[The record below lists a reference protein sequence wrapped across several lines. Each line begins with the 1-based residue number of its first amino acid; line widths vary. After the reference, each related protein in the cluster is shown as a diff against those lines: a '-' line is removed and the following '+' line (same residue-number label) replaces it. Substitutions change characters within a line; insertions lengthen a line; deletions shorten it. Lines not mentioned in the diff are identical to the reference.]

1 MVYPPTLI
9 DKLNKPM
16 QKVEDIYR
24 LDLKDIVRPQALKT
38 GMDII
43 VDTEWAFKAD
53 EIYNEIGIDL
63 YKEIR
68 PQVFAAYFNGI
79 DVVGHRFTS
88 RNRKKQKDT
97 IDIFGDVQRN
107 YYLYMNK
114 VVGGFINLTDRNTI
128 IIIAADHGLMRG
140 EHTNNGVFIIYG
152 PHIKKNIALKKSIN
166 LTDILPAILY
176 LSGLPVAKD
185 MDGQVF
191 KKVISEEYLDTNEV
205 MYIDSYGK
213 REIAN
218 NTTIRPEFDDKILER
233 LKSLRY
239 LN

>member
-88 RNRKKQKDT
+88 KNRKKQKDT

-128 IIIAADHGLMRG
+128 IIIAADHGLMRS
-140 EHTNNGVFIIYG
+140 EHTNNGVFIICG

-166 LTDILPAILY
+166 LTDILPTILY